1 MSSRSLLPDLAVELI
16 ARLPDLPA
24 LWLVGGAVRDA
35 ILGRPVVD
43 LDFAVDGDARRV
55 ARLASD
61 RLGGAYYELDDER
74 DTGRVLLPSGGGPRT
89 IDFARLRGGGLEA
102 DLRGRDFT
110 IDAMAVALDAPER
123 VLDPTGGLQDLRDRV
138 LRVAGP
144 TAIQDDPLRAL
155 RAVRL
160 AASLEL
166 HIEPATLGHVR
177 SARDRL
183 AAVSAERTR
192 DEWMRMLQ
200 APRPGRL
207 LRLLDHLGLLTAV
220 LPELEPLRGMEQPAP
235 HASGGLDH
243 TLSVVDRL
251 GDLLWALEPLPTED
265 KVADLTL
272 GEASLRLGRF
282 REAINGYLRHEVSSG
297 HSRRQ
302 LLFMAAA
309 LHDVGKPGTGG
320 LAQDGR
326 VRFLGHEEHGSG
338 LAAACARRLRL
349 SAEEAEFVS
358 LVVRHHMRPEALQA
372 AAAVTPRAAYRFF
385 RDSGSAAI
393 GIILLSLADLLGK
406 YAFPPPQ
413 AEWAGRVGVARSLL
427 EAAFEQET
435 RIVNPPRLLDGE
447 DVMHALSLPP
457 GPAIGEWLE
466 RLREAQAEGGVTTKE
481 EALAYLRA
489 RIQGGADADRD

>member
-1 MSSRSLLPDLAVELI
+1 MATRSLLPDLAVELI
-16 ARLPDLPA
+16 ARLTGLPA

-55 ARLASD
+55 ARLAAD
-61 RLGGAYYELDDER
+61 CLGGAYYELDDER
-74 DTGRVLLPSGGGPRT
+74 DTGRVLLPSAGGPRT
-89 IDFARLRGGGLEA
+89 LDFARLRGGGLEA

-110 IDAMAVALDAPER
+110 INAMAVALDAPER
-123 VLDPTGGLQDLRDRV
+123 VLDPTGGLQDLRDGV
-138 LRVAGP
+138 LRAAGP
-144 TAIQDDPLRAL
+144 TAIEDDPLRAL

-166 HIEPATLGHVR
+166 RIEPATLGHVR
-177 SARDRL
+177 SARDQL
-183 AAVSAERTR
+183 SAVSSERTR

-207 LRLLDHLGLLTAV
+207 LRLLDHLGLLTTV

-235 HASGGLDH
+235 HAFRGLDH

-265 KVADLTL
+265 KVSDLTL
-272 GEASLRLGRF
+272 GEACLRLGRF
-282 REAINGYLRHEVSSG
+282 RAAIDGYLRDEVSSG

-309 LHDVGKPGTGG
+309 LHDVGKPSAGG
-320 LAQDGR
+320 LSEDAR
-326 VRFLGHEEHGSG
+326 LRFLGHEEQGAG
-338 LAAACARRLRL
+338 LAAVCARRLRL
-349 SAEEAEFVS
+349 SADETDFVAR
-358 LVVRHHMRPEALQA
+358 VVLHHMRPETLQA

-385 RDSGSAAI
+385 RDSGTAAI
-393 GIILLSLADLLGK
+393 GIVLLSLADLLGK
-406 YAFPPPQ
+406 YASPPPQ

-427 EAAFEQET
+427 EAAFEQED
-435 RIVNPPRLLDGE
+435 RIVNPPRLLDGD
-447 DVMHALSLPP
+447 DVMHALGLPP
-457 GPAIGEWLE
+457 GPAIGELLE
-466 RLREAQAEGGVTTKE
+466 RLREAQAGSAVTTKE
-481 EALAYLRA
+481 EALAFLRA
-489 RIQGGADADRD
+489 RINGSADADP

>member
-1 MSSRSLLPDLAVELI
+1 MSSRSLLPDLAAELI

-43 LDFAVDGDARRV
+43 LDFAVDGEARRV
-55 ARLASD
+55 ARQAAD

-74 DTGRVLLPSGGGPRT
+74 DTGRVLLASAGGPRT
-89 IDFARLRGGGLEA
+89 IDFARLRGGDLEA

-110 IDAMAVALDAPER
+110 INAMAVALNAPER

-138 LRVAGP
+138 LRLAGP

-160 AASLEL
+160 AVSLEL

-177 SARDRL
+177 SARDHL
-183 AAVSAERTR
+183 AAVSAERAR
-192 DEWMRMLQ
+192 DELMRMLQ
-200 APRPGRL
+200 ALRPGRL

-220 LPELEPLRGMEQPAP
+220 LPELEPLRGLVQPAP
-235 HASGGLDH
+235 HAFLGLDH

-251 GDLLWALEPLPTED
+251 GDLLWALEPLPSKD
-265 KVADLTL
+265 KAADLTL

-282 REAINGYLRHEVSSG
+282 REALDGYLRHEVSSG

-302 LLFMAAA
+302 MLFLAAA
-309 LHDVGKPGTGG
+309 LHDAGKPDTGG

-326 VRFLGHEEHGSG
+326 LRFLGHDEHGAG

-349 SAEEAEFVS
+349 SADEAEFVS
-358 LVVRHHMRPEALQA
+358 LVVRHHMRPETLQA

-385 RDSGSAAI
+385 RDSCPAGVAV
-393 GIILLSLADLLGK
+393 ILLSLADLLGK
-406 YAFPPPQ
+406 YASPPPQ

-427 EAAFEQET
+427 EAAFEQES
-435 RIVNPPRLLDGE
+435 RVVNPPRLLDGD
-447 DVMHALSLPP
+447 DVMHALSLAP
-457 GPAIGEWLE
+457 GPAVGELLE

-481 EALAYLRA
+481 EALAFVRA
-489 RIQGGADADRD
+489 CIKAGPPADRD

>member
-1 MSSRSLLPDLAVELI
+1 
-16 ARLPDLPA
+16 
-24 LWLVGGAVRDA
+24 
-35 ILGRPVVD
+35 
-43 LDFAVDGDARRV
+43 
-55 ARLASD
+55 
-61 RLGGAYYELDDER
+61 
-74 DTGRVLLPSGGGPRT
+74 
-89 IDFARLRGGGLEA
+89 
-102 DLRGRDFT
+102 
-110 IDAMAVALDAPER
+110 MAVALDAPER

-200 APRPGRL
+200 AARPGTAAAAARSPGPAHRGRCRSSSRCGVWSSRL
-207 LRLLDHLGLLTAV
+207 RT
-220 LPELEPLRGMEQPAP
+220 LPA
-235 HASGGLDH
+235 GLDH

-251 GDLLWALEPLPTED
+251 GDLLWALEPLPTDD

-282 REAINGYLRHEVSSG
+282 RDPIGGYLRHEVASG

-309 LHDVGKPGTGG
+309 LHDVGKPGTAG

-326 VRFLGHEEHGSG
+326 VRFLGHEE
-338 LAAACARRLRL
+338 RRLC
-349 SAEEAEFVS
+349 AW
-358 LVVRHHMRPEALQA
+358 
-372 AAAVTPRAAYRFF
+372 
-385 RDSGSAAI
+385 
-393 GIILLSLADLLGK
+393 
-406 YAFPPPQ
+406 PPPVP
-413 AEWAGRVGVARSLL
+413 AGCG
-427 EAAFEQET
+427 
-435 RIVNPPRLLDGE
+435 
-447 DVMHALSLPP
+447 
-457 GPAIGEWLE
+457 
-466 RLREAQAEGGVTTKE
+466 
-481 EALAYLRA
+481 
-489 RIQGGADADRD
+489 

>member
-16 ARLPDLPA
+16 ARLPGLPE

-55 ARLASD
+55 ARLAAD

-74 DTGRVLLPSGGGPRT
+74 DTGRVLLPPVGGSRT
-89 IDFARLRGGGLEA
+89 LDFARLRGGGLEA

-110 IDAMAVALDAPER
+110 INALAVALDAPER
-123 VLDPTGGLQDLRDRV
+123 VIDPTGGLQDLRDRV
-138 LRVAGP
+138 LRLAGP
-144 TAIQDDPLRAL
+144 TAIEDDPLRAL

-166 HIEPATLGHVR
+166 RIDPATLSHVR
-177 SARDRL
+177 LARDHL

-207 LRLLDHLGLLTAV
+207 LRLLDHLGLLAAV
-220 LPELEPLRGMEQPAP
+220 LPELEPLRGLAQPAP
-235 HASGGLDH
+235 HAFHGLDH
-243 TLSVVDRL
+243 TLSVIDRL
-251 GDLLWALEPLPTED
+251 GDLLWALEPMPTED

-282 REAINGYLRHEVSSG
+282 REAVDGYLREEVSSG

-302 LLFMAAA
+302 LLFMAAT
-309 LHDVGKPGTGG
+309 LHDVGKPDTGN
-320 LAQDGR
+320 LTQDGR
-326 VRFLGHEEHGSG
+326 LRFLGHEEHGAG

-349 SAEEAEFVS
+349 SADEAEFVA
-358 LVVRHHMRPEALQA
+358 LVVRHHMRPETLQA
-372 AAAVTPRAAYRFF
+372 ATAVTPRAAYRFF
-385 RDSGSAAI
+385 RDCGPAAI
-393 GIILLSLADLLGK
+393 GIVLLSLADLLGK
-406 YAFPPPQ
+406 YASPPPQ

-427 EAAFEQET
+427 EAAFEQQH
-435 RIVNPPRLLDGE
+435 RIVNPPRLLDGDE
-447 DVMHALSLPP
+447 VMRALGLAP
-457 GPAIGEWLE
+457 GPAVGELLE
-466 RLREAQAEGGVTTKE
+466 RLREAQAESAVSTKE
-481 EALAYLRA
+481 EALALLRA
-489 RIQGGADADRD
+489 WIDGGAGPDRD